1 LARRIT
7 RRRRIPTQSKEPREG
22 YVAVG
27 CILAPR
33 GVHGELKVEPLTDF
47 PERFAP
53 GQVVWVGGLRRE
65 VESSR
70 PQRSQVLLKL
80 AGIDSSEQAAG
91 LRDELLE
98 VPQEELTALGEG
110 RYYRFQ
116 LLGMTAYDTAG
127 EALGT
132 IVDILSTG
140 ANDVY
145 VVRGPRGELLLPAI
159 EGVIKEVD
167 AEGGCMV
174 VELMEGMEP
183 R

>member
-1 LARRIT
+1 MGRVLST
-7 RRRRIPTQSKEPREG
+7 
-22 YVAVG
+22 
-27 CILAPR
+27 R
-33 GVHGELKVEPLTDF
+33 GVRGELKVEPLTDF

-53 GQVVWVGGLRRE
+53 GQAIWVAGERRE
-65 VESSR
+65 VEGGR
-70 PQRSQVLLKL
+70 QRGRQVLLKL
-80 AGIDSSEQAAG
+80 AGVDSAEQAAA

-98 VPQEELTALGEG
+98 VPEEELTALGEG

-116 LLGMTAYDTAG
+116 LLGMAACDTAG
-127 EALGT
+127 EPLGT
-132 IVDILSTG
+132 VVDILSTG

-159 EGVIKEVD
+159 DEVIKEID
-167 AEGGCMV
+167 TEGGRMV

>member
-1 LARRIT
+1 VGRVLAT
-7 RRRRIPTQSKEPREG
+7 
-22 YVAVG
+22 
-27 CILAPR
+27 R
-33 GVHGELKVEPLTDF
+33 GVRGELKVEPLTDF

-53 GQVVWVGGLRRE
+53 GQAIWVAGERRE
-65 VESSR
+65 VEGGR
-70 PQRSQVLLKL
+70 QRGSQVLLKL
-80 AGIDSSEQAAG
+80 AGVDSAEQAAA

-98 VPQEELTALGEG
+98 VPEEELTALGEG

-116 LLGMTAYDTAG
+116 LLGMAACDTAG

-132 IVDILSTG
+132 IVEILSTG

-159 EGVIKEVD
+159 DEVIKEVD
-167 AEGGCMV
+167 VEGGRML

>member
-1 LARRIT
+1 
-7 RRRRIPTQSKEPREG
+7 
-22 YVAVG
+22 VAVG
-27 CILAPR
+27 RILAPR
-33 GVHGELKVEPLTDF
+33 GVRGELKVEPLTDF

-53 GQVVWVGGLRRE
+53 GQVIWVGGVRRE
-65 VESSR
+65 VEGSR
-70 PQRSQVLLKL
+70 QRRSQVLLKL
-80 AGIDSSEQAAG
+80 AGVDSVEQAATLQG
-91 LRDELLE
+91 ELLE

-116 LLGMTAYDTAG
+116 LLGMAAYDAAG

-132 IVDILSTG
+132 VVDILSTG

-159 EGVIKEVD
+159 EEVIKEVD
-167 AEGGCMV
+167 AEGGRMV